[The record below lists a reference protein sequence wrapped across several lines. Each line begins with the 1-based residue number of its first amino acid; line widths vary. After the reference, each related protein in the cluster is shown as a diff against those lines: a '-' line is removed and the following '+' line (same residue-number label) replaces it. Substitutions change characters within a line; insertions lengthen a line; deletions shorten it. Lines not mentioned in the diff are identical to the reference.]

1 MSEPLIL
8 SQLRAKQAEVE
19 AQIESLTAR
28 IAEAKSDLIHLA
40 ATMRLFDPA
49 ACDRPATV
57 YHCATKALRR
67 TEMFALCRAAM
78 EASEEP
84 LDTRQLARH
93 VVEAEGWDVE
103 DRRLR
108 LTVAHKVGLM
118 MGRMERR
125 RLVERVGERDR
136 ATVWRV
142 T

>member
-1 MSEPLIL
+1 MTQPLIL

-19 AQIESLTAR
+19 ASIDTMTAR
-28 IAEAKSDLIHLA
+28 IAEARSDLIHLA
-40 ATMRLFDPA
+40 ATMRLFDPNA
-49 ACDRPATV
+49 SDKPAGV
-57 YHCATKALRR
+57 YHSATKALRR
-67 TEMFALCRAAM
+67 SEMFALCRAAM
-78 EASEEP
+78 EAAAEP

-125 RLVERVGERDR
+125 RLVERVGERNR
-136 ATVWRV
+136 ATVWRLA
-142 T
+142 